1 MPTKIGESLACGVPI
16 ICNSFN
22 SDIRNIIE
30 TYDVGIIYN
39 FEKTLPEH
47 QIKKLFQILEEKT
60 VHQRCLKIANEYFS
74 LEKGAA
80 TYNDLYFKLI

>member
-1 MPTKIGESLACGVPI
+1 
-16 ICNSFN
+16 
-22 SDIRNIIE
+22 
-30 TYDVGIIYN
+30 
-39 FEKTLPEH
+39 
-47 QIKKLFQILEEKT
+47 